1 MNAHERERKWN
12 LKHPIAADD
21 VAAFA
26 PLLATLHAWRTF
38 KRWHDVEAASV
49 CCCKHTRKLF
59 DTLDE
64 LEKEILDL

>member
-1 MNAHERERKWN
+1 VKTIEIEALAE
-12 LKHPIAADD
+12 A
-21 VAAFA
+21 A
-26 PLLATLHAWRTF
+26 PLVAVVQAWRNF